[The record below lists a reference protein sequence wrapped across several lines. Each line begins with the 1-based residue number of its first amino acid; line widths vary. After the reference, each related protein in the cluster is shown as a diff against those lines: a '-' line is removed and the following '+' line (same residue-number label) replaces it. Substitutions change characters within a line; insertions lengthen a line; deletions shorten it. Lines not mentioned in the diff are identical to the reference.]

1 MVASENITTEGGF
14 SQVEIPSGAVI
25 CSIRQVP
32 MMAEKSAEKMVAQ
45 SGCSYVIRERRQNL
59 QSVSRVLGQGYNC
72 TANPFITAVSK

>member
-1 MVASENITTEGGF
+1 MF

-32 MMAEKSAEKMVAQ
+32 MMAGKSAEEMVAQ

-59 QSVSRVLGQGYNC
+59 QLVSRVLGQGYNC
-72 TANPFITAVSK
+72 TAIPFVTVASQ